1 MAAETSDTTRDDDRA
16 RDRDEAGRARNARPR
31 DALGRPLPRGAAGVP
46 RVPDDATFTPDEAL
60 RQAQDLIDDGGF
72 FHAHEVFEAVWKTCA
87 PDERWLW
94 RGLAQVAVGVTH
106 VQRGNPS
113 GAQALLRR
121 GRDALDRPHAPY
133 HVDLAGVV
141 AFADRLLED
150 VGVGRHINT
159 AGIGLTLRTR

>member
-1 MAAETSDTTRDDDRA
+1 MAADTSDTTPVDGA
-16 RDRDEAGRARNARPR
+16 RDRDETGRARNARPR

-60 RQAQDLIDDGGF
+60 RRAQDLIDDGGF
-72 FHAHEVFEAVWKTCA
+72 FHAHEVFEAVWKTCP

-94 RGLAQVAVGVTH
+94 RGLAQVAVGATH

-121 GRDALDRPHAPY
+121 GRDALNRSCAPY
-133 HVDLAGVV
+133 DVDVAGVV

-150 VGVGRHINT
+150 VGAGRHIDT
-159 AGIGLTLRTR
+159 AGIGLTLRAR